1 MSFSIK
7 VFQILDAHDIDGM
20 KSICHDD
27 FIFVD
32 EYEMMTRD
40 DWITGLRKLWAETPV
55 DFTRDRNVL
64 VDQRDIFS
72 MQFTRDIDGVPHR
85 ITNVSLLKGGKF
97 WRSQIH
103 RVPV

>member
-7 VFQILDAHDIDGM
+7 LYAVLDALDADGM
-20 KSICHDD
+20 ASICHDD

-32 EYEMMTRD
+32 DYEMFSKD
-40 DWITGLRKLWAETPV
+40 DWIAKQKVLWREEKI
-55 DFTRDRNVL
+55 DFARDRNTL
-64 VDQRDIFS
+64 LDQRDIFS
-72 MQFTRDIDGVPHR
+72 FQFTRDIDGVPHR
-85 ITNVSLLKGGKF
+85 ITNVSLLKDGKF

>member
-1 MSFSIK
+1 M
-7 VFQILDAHDIDGM
+7 
-20 KSICHDD
+20 
-27 FIFVD
+27 
-32 EYEMMTRD
+32 
-40 DWITGLRKLWAETPV
+40 

-85 ITNVSLLKGGKF
+85 ITNVSLLKDGKF